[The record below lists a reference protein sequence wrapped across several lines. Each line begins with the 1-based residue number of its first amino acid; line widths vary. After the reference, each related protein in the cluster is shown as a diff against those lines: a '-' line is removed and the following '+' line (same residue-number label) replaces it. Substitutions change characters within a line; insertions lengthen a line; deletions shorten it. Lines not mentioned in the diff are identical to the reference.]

1 MRIGRIVAIPAL
13 VALAMTG
20 SAVSV
25 AAVSVAAAHPASVNA
40 RSAPIAAPNAHPKW
54 MYNSPTG

>member
-13 VALAMTG
+13 LALAMTG

-25 AAVSVAAAHPASVNA
+25 SAVTVVAAHSASVKSPPVA
-40 RSAPIAAPNAHPKW
+40 WMYDSPKW
-54 MYNSPTG
+54 MYDSPSG